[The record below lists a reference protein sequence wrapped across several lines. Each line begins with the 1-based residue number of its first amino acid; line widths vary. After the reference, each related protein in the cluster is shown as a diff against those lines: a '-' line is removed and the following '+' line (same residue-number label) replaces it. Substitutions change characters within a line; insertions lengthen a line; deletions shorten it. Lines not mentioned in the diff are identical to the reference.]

1 MSDTPRTDALTDA
14 DFKNIDEDME
24 TATLQAYNRLHDLCA
39 ELERELA
46 EAREEISDLQGDVEA
61 WKRETMIVNARLRGE
76 KHPDDN
82 GAISTKEIIPKL
94 QRELAEARS
103 MTEGQWLLKVAA
115 RLVTAGCKSDG
126 IVDAM
131 DELIQQRDTL
141 AEALETVLDEVR
153 NDYMACKDEVKAA
166 LAAVKGGSDD

>member
-61 WKRETMIVNARLRGE
+61 WKRETMIANARLRGE

-94 QRELAEARS
+94 QRELAEAR
-103 MTEGQWLLKVAA
+103 E
-115 RLVTAGCKSDG
+115 
-126 IVDAM
+126 
-131 DELIQQRDTL
+131 QRDTL
-141 AEALETVLDEVR
+141 AEALRGPV
-153 NDYMACKDEVKAA
+153 NAAKAADSPSWSEPGESGWYVEEYERTNAKNWLANTKNWLPEAIEA
-166 LAAVKGGSDD
+166 LAAVKGGSND